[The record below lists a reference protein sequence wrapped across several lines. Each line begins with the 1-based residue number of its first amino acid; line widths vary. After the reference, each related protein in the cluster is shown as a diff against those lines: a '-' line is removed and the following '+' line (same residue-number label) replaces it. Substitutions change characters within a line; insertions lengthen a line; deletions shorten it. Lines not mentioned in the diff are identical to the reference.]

1 MWYRNGFGD
10 CRMVGMYYC
19 TMHHQM
25 DLRTCAYK
33 GQYWYNCTVTGTTL
47 RTTHYASL
55 SHHLAGHPTAFEIY
69 CNRDAIH
76 SDQTTDGQLAIYI
89 YKRKD
94 VGDTM
99 DSTIRWKASIWFWPK
114 TSSTWSEPITPFHLN
129 HTSTSTHIK
138 PTGSTAT
145 RHTWSTRDLH
155 DSIFTLY
162 PTTYQYIPRVPLGHN
177 SIRSVSR
184 RPFSPPSK

>member
-69 CNRDAIH
+69 CNRDSIH

-114 TSSTWSEPITPFHLN
+114 TSSTWSEPITISIWITLLQAAISNLLDRLRLVILDLLEIYTILFLHCILP
-129 HTSTSTHIK
+129 
-138 PTGSTAT
+138 PT
-145 RHTWSTRDLH
+145 
-155 DSIFTLY
+155 SIFLVY
-162 PTTYQYIPRVPLGHN
+162 L
-177 SIRSVSR
+177 
-184 RPFSPPSK
+184 